1 MEDEYWRIEKKFRD
15 VDMVVEGKDGGEE
28 EEFRR
33 KIEEY
38 GLKKR
43 VNMKGGIL
51 RDGKDRRNE
60 KGWMFMYE
68 KK

>member
-1 MEDEYWRIEKKFRD
+1 
-15 VDMVVEGKDGGEE
+15 MVVEGKDGGEE

-43 VNMKGGIL
+43 VNMKGGI
-51 RDGKDRRNE
+51 
-60 KGWMFMYE
+60 
-68 KK
+68 